1 LVQRLNIGLEQI
13 KLIIIL
19 MLLKNSSIDR
29 VRLGPFNSVVLL
41 GNLIFIIQKLG
52 YERYFLAVFIQL
64 KPINID
70 LDLLLEF
77 RGHLGPSS

>member
-1 LVQRLNIGLEQI
+1 
-13 KLIIIL
+13 

-29 VRLGPFNSVVLL
+29 VRLRPFNSVVLL

-70 LDLLLEF
+70 LDPLLKF
-77 RGHLGPSS
+77 RSHLGPSSKLIFEGFNIELSLVDLP